1 MVKRGTFLRGKN
13 TDTRYESD
21 ILKGG
26 GMGFFDRLK
35 EGLTKTRKGFIG
47 KIETVL
53 TGRKIDECTLEELEE
68 VLIISDVGAP
78 ATEEIIN
85 GLKEKVKSG
94 EAKDVDS
101 VKELLK
107 REMAAILD
115 HAHPLAI
122 QGNKPIVILA
132 VGVNGVGKTTTIGK
146 LASRFRSQG
155 LSVILAAADTFR
167 AAGIEQLEIWAERA
181 DSQIVKHQKG
191 SDPAA
196 VAYDAVEAAKSRKT
210 DIVIVDTAGRLHT
223 KSGLMEELKKVKRTI
238 KKAMPDAPQEVL
250 LVVDATTGQNA
261 LRQAE
266 LFNETVG
273 ITGVALTKLDGTA
286 KGGIVFAIKKGLGI
300 PVKLIGVGEGVDDLR
315 DFDPKEFVEALFS

>member
-1 MVKRGTFLRGKN
+1 
-13 TDTRYESD
+13 
-21 ILKGG
+21 
-26 GMGFFDRLK
+26 MGFFDRLK
-35 EGLTKTRKGFIG
+35 EGLAKTRKGFIE
-47 KIETVL
+47 KIETVF
-53 TGRKIDECTLEELEE
+53 TGRKIDESTIEELEE
-68 VLIISDVGAP
+68 VLIISDVGAR

-85 GLKEKVKSG
+85 SLKEQVKSG

-107 REMAAILD
+107 REMIAMLD
-115 HAHPLAI
+115 HAYPLVT
-122 QGNKPIVILA
+122 QGNKPVVILA

-155 LSVILAAADTFR
+155 LSVMLAAADTFR
-167 AAGIEQLEIWAERA
+167 AAGIEQLEIWAQRA

-196 VAYDAVEAAKSRKT
+196 VAFDAVEAAKSRNI

-223 KSGLMEELKKVKRTI
+223 KSGLMEELKKVKRI
-238 KKAMPDAPQEVL
+238 IQKAMPEAPQEVL

-261 LRQAE
+261 LRQAA

-286 KGGIVFAIKKGLGI
+286 KGGIVFAIKKELGI
-300 PVKLIGVGEGVDDLR
+300 PVKLIGIGEGLEDLR
-315 DFDPKEFVEALFS
+315 DFDPREFVEALFS